1 MLVIIQFLILVFIG
15 GFARTTTAFSSS
27 FYLGTNVLFLLT
39 WTLMNTPFKKLTL
52 HALTILLLVVA
63 LTFEC
68 NLLFGRFWYSV
79 FNEFSTSY
87 ELTL

>member
-1 MLVIIQFLILVFIG
+1 MFTVVLVIIQFLILIFIG
-15 GFARTTTAFSSS
+15 GFARTTTTFSGSS
-27 FYLGTNVLFLLT
+27 YYLGTNILFLLA

-52 HALTILLLVVA
+52 HSLTILLLTIA

-79 FNEFSTSY
+79 FN
-87 ELTL
+87 